1 MSNSD
6 TPITCADIPVGKTV
20 TVKVPASS
28 ANLGPGYDTL
38 GVALGFYDELRVER
52 ISEGLEFELSGEGSE
67 AVPRDET
74 HLVIQA
80 MHAAFARD
88 SRGMGSSASAI
99 VAGVA
104 AASGLLPEHAQL
116 SRDQILQ
123 VASDLEGHPDNVA
136 PSVYGSLSIS
146 WGELGDWR
154 SLVVPVHSAV
164 VPIVAV
170 PDYEVSTKLARSLI
184 PAEIPHEQAAAN
196 SGHAALLIQAL
207 SQAPEYLMDAT
218 VDYLH
223 QGYRIPAMRPSAAL
237 VAYLR
242 DRQLPAVISGAG
254 PTVLTFS
261 RSCEE
266 VAAAQRAIAEFEA
279 THEGSEYE
287 GRRLSWRVMPLE
299 IDAEGV
305 IVTQ

>member
-1 MSNSD
+1 M
-6 TPITCADIPVGKTV
+6 
-20 TVKVPASS
+20 
-28 ANLGPGYDTL
+28 
-38 GVALGFYDELRVER
+38 
-52 ISEGLEFELSGEGSE
+52 
-67 AVPRDET
+67 
-74 HLVIQA
+74 
-80 MHAAFARD
+80 
-88 SRGMGSSASAI
+88 
-99 VAGVA
+99 
-104 AASGLLPEHAQL
+104 
-116 SRDQILQ
+116 
-123 VASDLEGHPDNVA
+123 A

-196 SGHAALLIQAL
+196 SGRAALLIQAL